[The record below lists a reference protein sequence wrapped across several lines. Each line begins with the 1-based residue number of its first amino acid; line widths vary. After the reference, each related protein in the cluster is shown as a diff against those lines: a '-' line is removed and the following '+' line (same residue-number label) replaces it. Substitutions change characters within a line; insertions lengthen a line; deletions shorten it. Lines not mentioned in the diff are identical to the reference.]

1 MLYSTFSTQRF
12 SSPISHSLFL
22 AVRVTHRPV
31 ASVNLVRWL
40 RTVLILAGVN
50 TTVLSAHSTRKESA
64 TKAVGVGSKYKPS
77 WRLLTSALAGTLN
90 RFYNRSS
97 FSKGDCM
104 AFFTKSV
111 LSLESLELTNGQPVS
126 KSSDMQA
133 QNFQMYNT
141 VNGSVHTVHASY
153 FPDCDEAG
161 CRQAYNNFH
170 TLIPTLRKSRNSFL
184 SLFFHRF

>member
-1 MLYSTFSTQRF
+1 M
-12 SSPISHSLFL
+12 
-22 AVRVTHRPV
+22 
-31 ASVNLVRWL
+31 NLVRWL

-126 KSSDMQA
+126 KSSDMQVKTFRCTILEWLSA
-133 QNFQMYNT
+133 HSACKLFLIVMKPGVGKLITTSHPYFHP
-141 VNGSVHTVHASY
+141 HTVKEFIAFSI
-153 FPDCDEAG
+153 FP
-161 CRQAYNNFH
+161 
-170 TLIPTLRKSRNSFL
+170 
-184 SLFFHRF
+184 